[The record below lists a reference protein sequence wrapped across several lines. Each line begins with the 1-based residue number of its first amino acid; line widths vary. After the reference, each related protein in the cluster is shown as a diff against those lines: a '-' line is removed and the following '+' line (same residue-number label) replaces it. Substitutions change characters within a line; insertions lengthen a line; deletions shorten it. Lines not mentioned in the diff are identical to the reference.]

1 MLNRRLLLI
10 LFLAFLTFANSCDRK
25 KKVDQQ
31 VQLEEL
37 AGGDSVNVV
46 NPDEPA
52 HLCVLK
58 AGDLYIGNVGQTQCV
73 IKVGFSSKEKL
84 SGTYYVV
91 DTSNLY
97 MQAKPFTISVITDG
111 SNYRW
116 SAGGGKELF
125 FDMKY
130 QYNSYEVNGALQA
143 NRCIKVNMDRENLT
157 YFSFRK
163 YSEETKDA
171 LSSYRYQK
179 PMFEVDCEKDVV
191 YGHAVGPWTSL
202 SIPDDKSYAQTL
214 LPYVFKASNQK
225 DLDLTMDI
233 YTPRGDSLTKRPLV
247 VLIHGGAFFFGDK
260 HESEMIAQ
268 CSHLASLGYVAVS
281 LNYRMGFEMS
291 KASIQRCAFKAIQDA
306 HAAMRFLSHFAEKYR
321 IDKEWM
327 YIGGSS
333 AGSITAMSMVYMTDE
348 SRPKSTL
355 KKHFAG
361 KFGSLNSSGNSYT
374 DKVKI
379 RGLVN
384 MWGALYEID
393 DVIAHPISIVSFHGT
408 ADKVV
413 PCYKGYPFVQLNGKN
428 GKGKLS
434 SMYFDEMYG
443 SNEIHDVLKGKN
455 VHHKFY
461 PLEGMDHAPWK
472 GEDRKLN
479 EVYCFIQEK
488 MTAFLYEDL
497 IYDVKLKKSG
507 LGSYHV
513 TSSEVKHSNWELQ
526 GGVILSQSP
535 DEIEIRLFQDAPVHK
550 LSVSGLLNN
559 EAGFNLQIS
568 KLVN

>member
-1 MLNRRLLLI
+1 MLNRRLFLI
-10 LFLAFLTFANSCDRK
+10 LFLAFLTLANSCDRK
-25 KKVDQQ
+25 KKVDKQI
-31 VQLEEL
+31 QLEEL

-58 AGDLYIGNVGQTQCV
+58 AGDIYIGNVGATRCV
-73 IKVGFSSKEKL
+73 VKVGFSSKEKL
-84 SGTYYVV
+84 AGMYYVV

-97 MQAKPFTISVITDG
+97 MQAKPFTVLVTENSD
-111 SNYRW
+111 YRW

-130 QYNSYEVNGALQA
+130 QYDSDEVNGALQV
-143 NRCIKVNMDRENLT
+143 NRSAKVNIGQEKLT

-163 YSEETKDA
+163 YREETKET
-171 LSSYRYQK
+171 LSSYRYRK
-179 PMFEVDCEKDVV
+179 PLFEVDCERDVV

-202 SIPDDKSYAQTL
+202 AIPDDKGYAQTL

-260 HESEMIAQ
+260 HENEMIAQ
-268 CSHLASLGYVAVS
+268 CSHLASMGYVAVS
-281 LNYRMGFEMS
+281 LNYRMGFEMT

-306 HAAMRFLSHFAEKYR
+306 HAAMRFLSHFAEKYG
-321 IDKEWM
+321 IDKEWV

-361 KFGSLNSSGNSYT
+361 KFGSLNNSGNTYT

-434 SMYFDEMYG
+434 SFYFDEMYG
-443 SNEIHDVLKGKN
+443 SHEIHEVLKGKN
-455 VHHKFY
+455 VHQKFY
-461 PLEGMDHAPWK
+461 PLDSLDHAPWK
-472 GEDRKLN
+472 GKDRKLN
-479 EVYCFIQEK
+479 EVYYFIQEK
-488 MTAFLYEDL
+488 MTEFLYDDL

-507 LGSYHV
+507 LGSYQL
-513 TSSEVKHSNWELQ
+513 TSSEVKLSNWELQ
-526 GGVILSQSP
+526 GGIILSQKP
-535 DEIEIRLFQDAPVHK
+535 DEVEIRLFQDAPAHK

-559 EAGFNLQIS
+559 EAEFALKTKFN
-568 KLVN
+568 